1 VKALDSRGA
10 GGRVPGVAN
19 TVEESP
25 TGVNGSAPAGGTVI
39 LAWARTRTE
48 RELVARW
55 AREQHPGAPVIGR
68 DERGLHEPLPDGDGA
83 RLVVPVGVTWVPP
96 ERDGDRSVRFTDLLA
111 LTNPRRPPA
120 RLQARIAAN
129 HPDRVH
135 VVPGDPATV
144 SELRRRFADQ
154 VGDDGGRA
162 FEAFVARQAALACER
177 ADRALIGD
185 RYKVPR
191 LVAEQ
196 ITASARFREQVAE
209 IADEEARDFDEC
221 MAYATQCLG
230 ELATVQSRL
239 AIDLFSAGMAPLHRR
254 AYDVRTDVEGLERL
268 RGLNR
273 RHALVFLPTHRSY
286 VDPLVLADVLDRNR
300 FPRNHTLGGN
310 NMQFWP
316 IGPLGKR
323 AGVIFIRRSFGEDR
337 VYKLAVREYL
347 GHLVAKRFNLEW
359 YIEGGRT
366 RTGKL
371 RPPRYGLLHYLV
383 EAVDQ
388 DRAEDVMLVPVSINY
403 SRLKEVSLMAEEMQG
418 RKKQAEGLRWLAGYI
433 RAQSS
438 QLGTVD
444 VDFGEPFSLRGAL
457 GEAGEGR
464 ARLEKVAFRICDGI
478 NQATPVTPLSLVTLA
493 LLGAPDRALTF
504 EQVQRVVAPLLD
516 YVDRRGVR
524 SRVGELRSP
533 GRLRRALDGLVTAG
547 VVGRFDGGPEA
558 VWSIA
563 PGNHTVAAFYR
574 NSALHH
580 FVVRAICELALLSAI
595 TGAAATAADPV
606 QEAWEEALRVRDL
619 LKFEFFFAD
628 KERFRRQMR
637 DELDLIDPEWPARA
651 QSSESARTML
661 RASGILVAH
670 RALRPFLD
678 AQLVVAEALV
688 RHDPRREVVR
698 EQFMNDC
705 MGLSRQWLLQ
715 GRLHSAESISQEL
728 FGAALQLA
736 ANRDLVDPGREELRE
751 RRAGFVDEVRD
762 VLAHTKE
769 IGAID
774 TEMLREVLDDD
785 S

>member
-1 VKALDSRGA
+1 M
-10 GGRVPGVAN
+10 AN
-19 TVEESP
+19 TVEEDA
-25 TGVNGSAPAGGTVI
+25 TGVTGADPAPSTVI
-39 LAWARTRTE
+39 VAYARTPTE
-48 RELVARW
+48 RQLVARW
-55 AREQHPGAPVIGR
+55 AAERHPGAPVIGR
-68 DERGLHEPLPDGDGA
+68 DERALHGSLPNDGDP
-83 RLVVPVGVTWVPP
+83 LVVPVGVTWVPP
-96 ERDGDRSVRFTDLLA
+96 ERDGDRSVRASDLLA

-120 RLQARIAAN
+120 RLQSRIAS
-129 HPDRVH
+129 HEPDRVH
-135 VVPGDPATV
+135 VVSGEPARV
-144 SELRRRFADQ
+144 SEMRRRFVDE
-154 VGDDGGRA
+154 VGGDGDSGA
-162 FEAFVARQAALACER
+162 FEAFVARQAMLACER

-221 MAYATQCLG
+221 MAYATDCLS

-239 AIDLFSAGMAPLHRR
+239 AIDAFSAVMAPLHRR

-268 RGLNR
+268 RELNR

-286 VDPLVLADVLDRNR
+286 VDPLVLADVLVQHS

-371 RPPRYGLLHYLV
+371 RPPKYGLLHYLV
-383 EAVDQ
+383 SALDE

-403 SRLKEVSLMAEEMQG
+403 SRLEEVSLMAKEAEG
-418 RKKQAEGLRWLAGYI
+418 AKKKAEGLRWLAGYA
-433 RAQSS
+433 RAQSNR
-438 QLGTVD
+438 LGTVE
-444 VDFGEPFSLRGAL
+444 VDFGDPFSLRQAL
-457 GEAGEGR
+457 ADAGEGR

-516 YVDRRGVR
+516 YVDRRHLRGR
-524 SRVGELRSP
+524 LGDLRSP
-533 GRLRRALDGLVTAG
+533 GRLRRALDGLVIAG
-547 VVGRFDGGPEA
+547 VASRFDGGPEA

-563 PGNHTVAAFYR
+563 PGNHSVAAFYR
-574 NSALHH
+574 NGALHH
-580 FVVRAICELALLSAI
+580 FIVRAITELALLTAVSGSAV
-595 TGAAATAADPV
+595 GADDPV
-606 QEAWEEALRVRDL
+606 RAAWKEALRLRDL

-628 KERFRRQMR
+628 KEAFRLQLR
-637 DELDLIDPEWPARA
+637 DELDLIDPDWSARA
-651 QSSESARTML
+651 ETPESARAML
-661 RASGILVAH
+661 RSSGILVAH
-670 RALRPFLD
+670 RALRSFVD
-678 AQLVVAEALV
+678 AQLVVAETLAG
-688 RHDPRREVVR
+688 RDPRHEVVR
-698 EQFMNDC
+698 ETFMQDC
-705 MGLSRQWLLQ
+705 MGLARQWLLQ

-728 FGAALQLA
+728 FGPALQLA
-736 ANRDLVDPGREELRE
+736 ANRDLVDPGREELRA
-751 RRAGFVDEVRD
+751 RRIAFAAEIREVLTH
-762 VLAHTKE
+762 VKE
-769 IGAID
+769 IGVID
-774 TEMLREVLDDD
+774 GDMLSEVLDDD